1 MQLFVIFEVLPI
13 ALKQQPQNLDTVAD
27 QQEPLTDFQQ
37 QVLKGY
43 EEDSD
48 WFDKLTAAEQRK
60 CE

>member
-1 MQLFVIFEVLPI
+1 
-13 ALKQQPQNLDTVAD
+13 
-27 QQEPLTDFQQ
+27 LTDFQQ

-48 WFDKLTAAEQRK
+48 WFDKLTAAEHRK